1 MEYLQEVAEFRMPKS
16 VLYGRNSFEKLG
28 DQSRKLGKRA
38 FIVSDTIME
47 KLGYVERCVDHLNAK
62 GITVITYNE
71 VNTEPTNLHVLEALS
86 ICKEGKCDF
95 IIGIGGGSCIDV
107 AKAVAVLYTNGG
119 EIEDYVQK
127 DIEIE
132 YNPLP
137 LIAIP
142 TTSGTGSEVTSVAV
156 ITNKKTDVK
165 MMIKHPSFIPHVAII
180 DPIFTSSVPPHIT
193 AATGVDALC
202 HAIEA
207 YISKVS
213 QPLTD
218 VLALSA
224 IESIMKY
231 LRIAYEDGD
240 NMEAREAMMIASL
253 QAGIAFSNASVTLV
267 HGMSRP
273 VGALFHVPHGISNA
287 ILLPAVLEF
296 TKMSAIKRLAE
307 VGRSL
312 NKDLYSHSNEEV
324 ANYTIAEIKKLCFDL
339 RIPNLREYGIDEV
352 EFENA
357 ISKMAKDAIE
367 SGSPSNNPRVPSCD
381 EIKELYR
388 KCFDYKYES
397 TTKSY
402 FLNIL

>member
-1 MEYLQEVAEFRMPKS
+1 MEYLQEVSEFRMPKS
-16 VLYGRNSFEKLG
+16 VLYGRNSLEKLG
-28 DQSRKLGKRA
+28 EQSKKLGKRA
-38 FIVSDTIME
+38 FIVTDTIME
-47 KLGYVERCVDHLNAK
+47 KLGYVEKCIQQLNK
-62 GITVITYNE
+62 KSITVSTYNK
-71 VNTEPTNLHVLEALS
+71 VDAEPTNIHVLEALS
-86 ICKEGKCDF
+86 LCKEEKCDF
-95 IIGIGGGSCIDV
+95 IIGIGGGSCIDA

-119 EIEDYVQK
+119 EVEDYVQK
-127 DIEIE
+127 DIDIE
-132 YNPLP
+132 NNPLP

-165 MMIKHPSFIPHVAII
+165 MMMKHPSFIPKVAII
-180 DPIFTSSVPPHIT
+180 DPVLTSSLPPQIT
-193 AATGVDALC
+193 AATGIDALC

-231 LRIAYEDGD
+231 LRIAYEDGR

-287 ILLPAVLEF
+287 ILLPTVLEF
-296 TKMSAIKRLAE
+296 TKTSAMKRLAKI
-307 VGRSL
+307 GRSL
-312 NKDLYSHSNEEV
+312 NKDLYSNSDEEV
-324 ANYTIAEIKKLCFDL
+324 ADYTLGEIKKLCFDL
-339 RIPNLREYGIDEV
+339 CIPNLKEYGIDEI

-357 ISKMAKDAIE
+357 ISKMASDAIE
-367 SGSPSNNPRVPSCD
+367 SGSPANNPRVPSYD

-388 KCFDYKYES
+388 ECFNYKYKEFIKTS
-397 TTKSY
+397 DY
-402 FLNIL
+402 

>member
-1 MEYLQEVAEFRMPKS
+1 MEYLQEVSEFRMPKS
-16 VLYGRNSFEKLG
+16 VLYGRNSLEKLG
-28 DQSRKLGKRA
+28 EQSKKLGKRA
-38 FIVSDTIME
+38 FIVTDTIME
-47 KLGYVERCVDHLNAK
+47 KLGYVEKCIQQLNK
-62 GITVITYNE
+62 KSITVSTYNK
-71 VNTEPTNLHVLEALS
+71 VDAEPTNIHVLEALS
-86 ICKEGKCDF
+86 LCKEEKCDF
-95 IIGIGGGSCIDV
+95 IIGIGGGSCIDA

-119 EIEDYVQK
+119 EVEDYVQK

-132 YNPLP
+132 NNPLP

-165 MMIKHPSFIPHVAII
+165 MMMKHPSFIPKVAII
-180 DPIFTSSVPPHIT
+180 DPVLTSSLPTQIT
-193 AATGVDALC
+193 AATGIDALC

-231 LRIAYEDGD
+231 LRIAYEDGR

-287 ILLPAVLEF
+287 ILLPTVLEF
-296 TKMSAIKRLAE
+296 TKTSAMKRLAKI
-307 VGRSL
+307 GRSL
-312 NKDLYSHSNEEV
+312 NKDLYSNSDEEV
-324 ANYTIAEIKKLCFDL
+324 ADYTLGEIKKLCFDL
-339 RIPNLREYGIDEV
+339 RIPNLKEYGIDEI

-357 ISKMAKDAIE
+357 ISKMASDAIE
-367 SGSPSNNPRVPSCD
+367 SGSPANNPRVPSYD

-388 KCFDYKYES
+388 ECFNYKYKEFIK
-397 TTKSY
+397 KSDY
-402 FLNIL
+402 

>member
-1 MEYLQEVAEFRMPKS
+1 MQEVAEFRMPKS
-16 VLYGRNSFEKLG
+16 VLYGRNSLEKLG
-28 DQSRKLGKRA
+28 EQSKKLGKRA

-47 KLGYVERCVDHLNAK
+47 KLGYVESCIKQLNAK
-62 GITVITYNE
+62 GITVSTYNK
-71 VNTEPTNLHVLEALS
+71 VNAEPTNIHVLEALS

-107 AKAVAVLYTNGG
+107 AKAIAVLYTNGG

-127 DIEIE
+127 DVEIE
-132 YNPLP
+132 KDPLP

-142 TTSGTGSEVTSVAV
+142 TTSGTGSEVTSVVV

-165 MMIKHPSFIPHVAII
+165 MMIKHPNFTPQVAII
-180 DPIFTSSVPPHIT
+180 DPILTRSLSPYIT

-207 YISKVS
+207 YFSKVS

-287 ILLPAVLEF
+287 ILLPTVLEY
-296 TKMSAIKRLAE
+296 TKAKAVRRLADI
-307 VGRSL
+307 GHNL
-312 NKDLYSHSNEEV
+312 NKDLYSHSDEEV

-339 RIPNLREYGIDEV
+339 RIPNLREYGIGEV

-357 ISKMAKDAIE
+357 ISKMAKDAIA
-367 SGSPSNNPRVPSCD
+367 SGSPSNNPRVPSYE

-388 KCFDYKYES
+388 KCFDYQYES
-397 TTKSY
+397 TSR
-402 FLNIL
+402 NIF

>member
-1 MEYLQEVAEFRMPKS
+1 MQEVSEFRMPKS
-16 VLYGRNSFEKLG
+16 VLYGRNSLEKLG
-28 DQSRKLGKRA
+28 EQSKKLGKRA
-38 FIVSDTIME
+38 FIVTDTIME
-47 KLGYVERCVDHLNAK
+47 KLGYVEKCIQQLNK
-62 GITVITYNE
+62 KSITVSTYNK
-71 VNTEPTNLHVLEALS
+71 VDAEPTNIHVLEALS
-86 ICKEGKCDF
+86 LCKEEKCDF
-95 IIGIGGGSCIDV
+95 IIGIGGGSCIDA

-119 EIEDYVQK
+119 EVEDYVQK

-132 YNPLP
+132 NNPLP

-165 MMIKHPSFIPHVAII
+165 MMMKHPSFIPKVAII
-180 DPIFTSSVPPHIT
+180 DPVLTSSLPTQIT
-193 AATGVDALC
+193 AATGIDALC

-231 LRIAYEDGD
+231 LRIAYEDGR

-287 ILLPAVLEF
+287 ILLPTVLEF
-296 TKMSAIKRLAE
+296 TKTSAMKRLAKI
-307 VGRSL
+307 GRSL
-312 NKDLYSHSNEEV
+312 NKDLYSNSDEEV
-324 ANYTIAEIKKLCFDL
+324 ADYTLGEIKKLCFDL
-339 RIPNLREYGIDEV
+339 RIPNLKEYGIDEI

-357 ISKMAKDAIE
+357 ISKMASDAIE
-367 SGSPSNNPRVPSCD
+367 SGSPANNPRVPSYD

-388 KCFDYKYES
+388 ECFNYKYKEFIK
-397 TTKSY
+397 KSDC
-402 FLNIL
+402 

>member
-1 MEYLQEVAEFRMPKS
+1 MQEVSEFRMPKS
-16 VLYGRNSFEKLG
+16 VLYGRNSLEKLG
-28 DQSRKLGKRA
+28 EQSKKLGKRA
-38 FIVSDTIME
+38 FIVTDTIME
-47 KLGYVERCVDHLNAK
+47 KLGYVEKCIQQLNK
-62 GITVITYNE
+62 KSITVSTYNK
-71 VNTEPTNLHVLEALS
+71 VDAEPTNIHVLEALS
-86 ICKEGKCDF
+86 LCKEEKCDF
-95 IIGIGGGSCIDV
+95 IIGIGGGSCIDA

-119 EIEDYVQK
+119 EVEDYVQK

-132 YNPLP
+132 NNPLP

-142 TTSGTGSEVTSVAV
+142 TTSGTRSEVTSVAV

-165 MMIKHPSFIPHVAII
+165 MMMKHPSFIPKVAII
-180 DPIFTSSVPPHIT
+180 DPVLTSSLPTQIT
-193 AATGVDALC
+193 AATGIDALC

-231 LRIAYEDGD
+231 LRIAYEDGR

-287 ILLPAVLEF
+287 ILLPTVLEF
-296 TKMSAIKRLAE
+296 TKTSAMKRLAKI
-307 VGRSL
+307 GRSL
-312 NKDLYSHSNEEV
+312 NKDLYSNSDEEV
-324 ANYTIAEIKKLCFDL
+324 ADYTLGEIKKLCFDL
-339 RIPNLREYGIDEV
+339 RIPNLKEYGIDEI

-357 ISKMAKDAIE
+357 ISKMASDAIE
-367 SGSPSNNPRVPSCD
+367 SGSPANNPRVPSYD

-388 KCFDYKYES
+388 ECFNYKYKEFIK
-397 TTKSY
+397 KSDY
-402 FLNIL
+402 

>member
-1 MEYLQEVAEFRMPKS
+1 MQEVAEFRMPKS
-16 VLYGRNSFEKLG
+16 VLYGRNSIEKLG
-28 DQSRKLGKRA
+28 EQSKKFGKRA
-38 FIVSDTIME
+38 FIVTDTIME
-47 KLGYVERCVDHLNAK
+47 KLGYVERCIKQLNKK
-62 GITVITYNE
+62 GITVITYNK
-71 VNTEPTNLHVLEALS
+71 VNAEPTNLHVLEALT

-95 IIGIGGGSCIDV
+95 IIGIGGGSCIDA
-107 AKAVAVLYTNGG
+107 AKAVAVLHTNGG
-119 EIEDYVQK
+119 AIEYYVQK
-127 DIEIE
+127 DVEIE
-132 YNPLP
+132 NDPLP

-165 MMIKHPSFIPHVAII
+165 MMMKHPSFTPQVAII
-180 DPIFTSSVPPHIT
+180 DPILTSSVPPHIT
-193 AATGVDALC
+193 AATGIDALC

-207 YISKVS
+207 YISKFS

-231 LRIAYEDGD
+231 LRIAYEDGDGD

-287 ILLPAVLEF
+287 ILLPTVLEF
-296 TKMSAIKRLAE
+296 TKTSAVKRLAE
-307 VGRSL
+307 IGRNL
-312 NKDLYSHSNEEV
+312 NKDLYSYSEEEV
-324 ANYTIAEIKKLCFDL
+324 ANYTLAEIKKLCFDL
-339 RIPNLREYGIDEV
+339 RIPNLKEYGIDEI

-357 ISKMAKDAIE
+357 ISKMASDAIE
-367 SGSPSNNPRVPSCD
+367 SGSPGNNPRVPSYN
-381 EIKELYR
+381 EIKQLYR
-388 KCFDYKYES
+388 QCFNYQYEDS
-397 TTKSY
+397 IKT
-402 FLNIL
+402 LGN

>member
-1 MEYLQEVAEFRMPKS
+1 MQEVSEFRMPKS
-16 VLYGRNSFEKLG
+16 VLYGRNSLEKLG
-28 DQSRKLGKRA
+28 EQSKKLGKRA
-38 FIVSDTIME
+38 FIVTDTIME
-47 KLGYVERCVDHLNAK
+47 KLGYVEKCIQQLNK
-62 GITVITYNE
+62 KSITVSTYNK
-71 VNTEPTNLHVLEALS
+71 VDAEPTNIHVLEALS
-86 ICKEGKCDF
+86 LCKEEKCDF
-95 IIGIGGGSCIDV
+95 IIGIGGGSCIDA

-119 EIEDYVQK
+119 EVEDYVQK

-132 YNPLP
+132 NNPLP

-165 MMIKHPSFIPHVAII
+165 MMMKHPSFIPKVAII
-180 DPIFTSSVPPHIT
+180 DPVLTSSLPPQIT
-193 AATGVDALC
+193 AATGIDALC

-231 LRIAYEDGD
+231 LRIAYEDGR
-240 NMEAREAMMIASL
+240 NMEAREAIMIASL

-287 ILLPAVLEF
+287 ILLPTVLEF
-296 TKMSAIKRLAE
+296 TKTSAMKRLAKI
-307 VGRSL
+307 GRSL
-312 NKDLYSHSNEEV
+312 NKDLYSNSDEEV
-324 ANYTIAEIKKLCFDL
+324 ADYTLGEIKKLCFDL
-339 RIPNLREYGIDEV
+339 RIPNLKEYGIDEI

-357 ISKMAKDAIE
+357 ISKMASDAIE
-367 SGSPSNNPRVPSCD
+367 SGSPANNPRVPSYD

-388 KCFDYKYES
+388 ECFNYKYKEFIK
-397 TTKSY
+397 KSDY
-402 FLNIL
+402 

>member
-1 MEYLQEVAEFRMPKS
+1 MGDLQEVSEFRMPKS
-16 VLYGRNSFEKLG
+16 VLYGRNSLEKLG
-28 DQSRKLGKRA
+28 EQSKKLGKRA
-38 FIVSDTIME
+38 FIVTDTIME
-47 KLGYVERCVDHLNAK
+47 KLGYVEKCMQQLNKK
-62 GITVITYNE
+62 GIIVSIYNK
-71 VNTEPTNLHVLEALS
+71 VDAEPTNIHVLEALS
-86 ICKEGKCDF
+86 LCKEEKCDF
-95 IIGIGGGSCIDV
+95 IIGIGGGSCIDA
-107 AKAVAVLYTNGG
+107 AKAVPVLYTNGG
-119 EIEDYVQK
+119 EVEDYVQK

-132 YNPLP
+132 NNPLP

-165 MMIKHPSFIPHVAII
+165 MMMKHPSFIPKVAII
-180 DPIFTSSVPPHIT
+180 DPVLTSSLPPQIT
-193 AATGVDALC
+193 AATGIDALC

-207 YISKVS
+207 YISKFS

-231 LRIAYEDGD
+231 LRIAYEDGH

-287 ILLPAVLEF
+287 ILLPTVLEF
-296 TKMSAIKRLAE
+296 TKTSAVKRLAKI
-307 VGRSL
+307 GRNL
-312 NKDLYSHSNEEV
+312 NKDLYSNSDEEV
-324 ANYTIAEIKKLCFDL
+324 ADYTIGEIKKLCYDL
-339 RIPNLREYGIDEV
+339 RIPNLKEYGIDEI

-357 ISKMAKDAIE
+357 ISKMASDAIE
-367 SGSPSNNPRVPSCD
+367 SGSPANNPRVPSYD

-388 KCFDYKYES
+388 ECFNYKYKEFIKIS
-397 TTKSY
+397 DY
-402 FLNIL
+402 

>member
-1 MEYLQEVAEFRMPKS
+1 MPKS
-16 VLYGRNSFEKLG
+16 VLYGRNSLEKLG
-28 DQSRKLGKRA
+28 EQSKKLGKRA
-38 FIVSDTIME
+38 FIVSDSIME
-47 KLGYVERCVDHLNAK
+47 KLGYIESCLKQLNAK

-71 VNTEPTNLHVLEALS
+71 VNAEPTNLHVLEALS

-127 DIEIE
+127 DVEIE

-142 TTSGTGSEVTSVAV
+142 TTSGTGSETSVTV

-165 MMIKHPSFIPHVAII
+165 MMVKHPSFIPHVAII
-180 DPIFTSSVPPHIT
+180 DPILTCSVPPHIT

-240 NMEAREAMMIASL
+240 NMESREALMIASL

-296 TKMSAIKRLAE
+296 TKMSAIKRLQ
-307 VGRSL
+307 
-312 NKDLYSHSNEEV
+312 K
-324 ANYTIAEIKKLCFDL
+324 
-339 RIPNLREYGIDEV
+339 
-352 EFENA
+352 
-357 ISKMAKDAIE
+357 
-367 SGSPSNNPRVPSCD
+367 
-381 EIKELYR
+381 
-388 KCFDYKYES
+388 
-397 TTKSY
+397 
-402 FLNIL
+402 

>member
-1 MEYLQEVAEFRMPKS
+1 MEYLQEVSEFRMPKS
-16 VLYGRNSFEKLG
+16 VLYGRNSLEKLG
-28 DQSRKLGKRA
+28 EQSKKLGKRA
-38 FIVSDTIME
+38 FIVTDTIME
-47 KLGYVERCVDHLNAK
+47 KLGYVEKCIQQLNK
-62 GITVITYNE
+62 KSITVSTYNK
-71 VNTEPTNLHVLEALS
+71 VDAEPTNIHVLEALS
-86 ICKEGKCDF
+86 LCKEEKCDF
-95 IIGIGGGSCIDV
+95 IIGIGGGSCIDA

-119 EIEDYVQK
+119 EVEDYVQK

-132 YNPLP
+132 NNPLP

-165 MMIKHPSFIPHVAII
+165 MMMKHPSFIPKVAII
-180 DPIFTSSVPPHIT
+180 DPVLTSSLPPQIT
-193 AATGVDALC
+193 AATGIDALC

-231 LRIAYEDGD
+231 LRIAYEDGR

-287 ILLPAVLEF
+287 ILLPTVLEF
-296 TKMSAIKRLAE
+296 TKTSAMKRLAKI
-307 VGRSL
+307 GRSL
-312 NKDLYSHSNEEV
+312 NKDLYSNSDEEV
-324 ANYTIAEIKKLCFDL
+324 ADYTLGEIKKLCFDL
-339 RIPNLREYGIDEV
+339 RIPNLKEYGIDEI

-357 ISKMAKDAIE
+357 ISKMASDAIE
-367 SGSPSNNPRVPSCD
+367 SGSPANNPRVPSYD
-381 EIKELYR
+381 EIKGLYR
-388 KCFDYKYES
+388 ECFNYKYKEFIK
-397 TTKSY
+397 KSDY
-402 FLNIL
+402 

>member
-1 MEYLQEVAEFRMPKS
+1 MQEVSEFRMPKS
-16 VLYGRNSFEKLG
+16 VLYGRNSLEKLG
-28 DQSRKLGKRA
+28 EQSKKLGKRA
-38 FIVSDTIME
+38 FIVTDTIME
-47 KLGYVERCVDHLNAK
+47 KLGYIEKCIQQLNKK
-62 GITVITYNE
+62 GITVSTYNK
-71 VNTEPTNLHVLEALS
+71 VDAEPTNVHVLEALS
-86 ICKEGKCDF
+86 LCKEEKCDF
-95 IIGIGGGSCIDV
+95 IIGIGGGSCIDA

-119 EIEDYVQK
+119 EVEDYVQK

-132 YNPLP
+132 NNPLP

-165 MMIKHPSFIPHVAII
+165 MMMKHPSFIPKVAII
-180 DPIFTSSVPPHIT
+180 DPVLTSSLPPEIT
-193 AATGVDALC
+193 AATGIDALC

-207 YISKVS
+207 YISKFS
-213 QPLTD
+213 QPLTG

-231 LRIAYEDGD
+231 LRIAYEDGR

-287 ILLPAVLEF
+287 ILLPTVLEF
-296 TKMSAIKRLAE
+296 TKTSAVKRLAKI
-307 VGRSL
+307 GRSL
-312 NKDLYSHSNEEV
+312 NKDLYSNSDEEV
-324 ANYTIAEIKKLCFDL
+324 ANYTLGEIKKLCYDL
-339 RIPNLREYGIDEV
+339 RIPNLKEYGIDEI

-357 ISKMAKDAIE
+357 ISKMALDAIE
-367 SGSPSNNPRVPSCD
+367 SGSPANNPRVPSYD

-388 KCFDYKYES
+388 ECFNYKYKEFIKTS
-397 TTKSY
+397 D
-402 FLNIL
+402 F

>member
-1 MEYLQEVAEFRMPKS
+1 MEYLQEVSEFRMPKS
-16 VLYGRNSFEKLG
+16 VLYGRNSLGKLG
-28 DQSRKLGKRA
+28 EQSKKLGKRA
-38 FIVSDTIME
+38 FIVTDTIME
-47 KLGYVERCVDHLNAK
+47 KLGYVEKCIQQLNK
-62 GITVITYNE
+62 KSITVSTYNK
-71 VNTEPTNLHVLEALS
+71 VDAEPTNIHVLEALS
-86 ICKEGKCDF
+86 LCKEEKCDF
-95 IIGIGGGSCIDV
+95 IIGIGGGSCIDA

-119 EIEDYVQK
+119 EVEDYVQK

-132 YNPLP
+132 NNPLP

-165 MMIKHPSFIPHVAII
+165 MMMKHPSFIPKVAII
-180 DPIFTSSVPPHIT
+180 DPVLTSSLPPQIT
-193 AATGVDALC
+193 AATGIDALC

-224 IESIMKY
+224 IESIMKH
-231 LRIAYEDGD
+231 LRIAYEDGR

-287 ILLPAVLEF
+287 ILLPTVLEF
-296 TKMSAIKRLAE
+296 TKTSAMKRLAKI
-307 VGRSL
+307 GRSL
-312 NKDLYSHSNEEV
+312 NKDLYSNSDEEV
-324 ANYTIAEIKKLCFDL
+324 ADYTLGEIKKLCFDL
-339 RIPNLREYGIDEV
+339 RIPNLKEYGIDEI

-357 ISKMAKDAIE
+357 ISKMASDAIE
-367 SGSPSNNPRVPSCD
+367 SGSPANNPRVPSYD

-388 KCFDYKYES
+388 ECFNYKYKEFIKTS
-397 TTKSY
+397 DC
-402 FLNIL
+402 

>member
-1 MEYLQEVAEFRMPKS
+1 MQEVSEFRMPKS
-16 VLYGRNSFEKLG
+16 VLYGRNSLEKLG
-28 DQSRKLGKRA
+28 EQSKKLGKRA
-38 FIVSDTIME
+38 FIVTDTIME
-47 KLGYVERCVDHLNAK
+47 KLGYVEKCIQQLNK
-62 GITVITYNE
+62 KSITVSTYNK
-71 VNTEPTNLHVLEALS
+71 VDAEPTNIHVLEALS
-86 ICKEGKCDF
+86 LCKEEKCDF
-95 IIGIGGGSCIDV
+95 IIGIGGGSCIDA

-119 EIEDYVQK
+119 EVEDYVQK

-132 YNPLP
+132 NNPLP

-165 MMIKHPSFIPHVAII
+165 MMMKHPSFIPKVAII
-180 DPIFTSSVPPHIT
+180 DPVLTSSLPPQIT
-193 AATGVDALC
+193 AATGIDALC

-231 LRIAYEDGD
+231 LCIAYEDGR

-287 ILLPAVLEF
+287 ILLPTVLEF
-296 TKMSAIKRLAE
+296 TKTSAMKRLAKI
-307 VGRSL
+307 GRSL
-312 NKDLYSHSNEEV
+312 NKDLYSNSDEEV
-324 ANYTIAEIKKLCFDL
+324 ADYTLGEIKKLCFDL
-339 RIPNLREYGIDEV
+339 RIPNLKEYGIDEI

-357 ISKMAKDAIE
+357 ISKMASDAIE
-367 SGSPSNNPRVPSCD
+367 SGSPANNPRVPSYD

-388 KCFDYKYES
+388 ECFNYKYKEFIK
-397 TTKSY
+397 KSDY
-402 FLNIL
+402 

>member
-1 MEYLQEVAEFRMPKS
+1 VGDLQEVSEFRMPKS
-16 VLYGRNSFEKLG
+16 VLYGRNSLEKLG
-28 DQSRKLGKRA
+28 EQSKKLGKRA
-38 FIVSDTIME
+38 FIVTDTIME
-47 KLGYVERCVDHLNAK
+47 KLGYIEKCIQQLNKK
-62 GITVITYNE
+62 GITVSTYNK
-71 VNTEPTNLHVLEALS
+71 VDAEPTNVHVLEALS
-86 ICKEGKCDF
+86 LCKEEKCDF
-95 IIGIGGGSCIDV
+95 IIGIGGGSCIDA

-119 EIEDYVQK
+119 EVEDYVQK

-132 YNPLP
+132 NNPLP

-165 MMIKHPSFIPHVAII
+165 MMMKHPSFIPKVAII
-180 DPIFTSSVPPHIT
+180 DPVLTSSLPPQIT
-193 AATGVDALC
+193 AATGIDALC

-207 YISKVS
+207 YISKFS

-231 LRIAYEDGD
+231 LRIAYEDGR

-287 ILLPAVLEF
+287 ILLPTVLEF
-296 TKMSAIKRLAE
+296 TKTSAVKRLAKI
-307 VGRSL
+307 GRSL
-312 NKDLYSHSNEEV
+312 NKDLYSNSDEEV
-324 ANYTIAEIKKLCFDL
+324 ANYTLGEIKKLCYDL
-339 RIPNLREYGIDEV
+339 RIPNLKEYGIDEI

-357 ISKMAKDAIE
+357 ISKMALDAIE
-367 SGSPSNNPRVPSCD
+367 SGSPANNPRVPSYD

-388 KCFDYKYES
+388 ECFNYKYKEFIKTS
-397 TTKSY
+397 D
-402 FLNIL
+402 F

>member
-1 MEYLQEVAEFRMPKS
+1 MQEVSEFRMPKS
-16 VLYGRNSFEKLG
+16 VLYGRNSLEKLG
-28 DQSRKLGKRA
+28 EQSKKLGKRA
-38 FIVSDTIME
+38 FIVTDTIME
-47 KLGYVERCVDHLNAK
+47 KLGYVEKCIQQLNK
-62 GITVITYNE
+62 KSITVSTYNK
-71 VNTEPTNLHVLEALS
+71 VDAEPTNIHVLEVLS
-86 ICKEGKCDF
+86 LCKEEKCDF
-95 IIGIGGGSCIDV
+95 IIGIGGGSCIDA

-119 EIEDYVQK
+119 EVEDYVQK
-127 DIEIE
+127 DIDIE
-132 YNPLP
+132 NNPLP

-165 MMIKHPSFIPHVAII
+165 MMMKHPSFIPKVAII
-180 DPIFTSSVPPHIT
+180 DPVLTSSLPPQIT
-193 AATGVDALC
+193 AATGIDALC

-231 LRIAYEDGD
+231 LRIAYEDGR

-287 ILLPAVLEF
+287 ILLPTVLEF
-296 TKMSAIKRLAE
+296 TKTSAMKRLAKI
-307 VGRSL
+307 GRSL
-312 NKDLYSHSNEEV
+312 NKDLYSNSDEEV
-324 ANYTIAEIKKLCFDL
+324 ADYMLGEIKKLCFDL
-339 RIPNLREYGIDEV
+339 RIPNLKEYGIDEI

-357 ISKMAKDAIE
+357 ISKMASDAIE
-367 SGSPSNNPRVPSCD
+367 SGSPANNPRVPSYD

-388 KCFDYKYES
+388 ECFNYKYKEFIKTS
-397 TTKSY
+397 DY
-402 FLNIL
+402 

>member
-1 MEYLQEVAEFRMPKS
+1 MQEVSEFRMPKS
-16 VLYGRNSFEKLG
+16 VLYGRNSLEKLG
-28 DQSRKLGKRA
+28 EQSKKLGKRA
-38 FIVSDTIME
+38 FIVTDTIME
-47 KLGYVERCVDHLNAK
+47 KLGYVEKCIQQLNK
-62 GITVITYNE
+62 KSITVSTYNK
-71 VNTEPTNLHVLEALS
+71 VDAEPTNIHVLEALS
-86 ICKEGKCDF
+86 LCKEEKCDF
-95 IIGIGGGSCIDV
+95 IIGIGGGSCIDA

-119 EIEDYVQK
+119 EVEDYVQK

-132 YNPLP
+132 NNPLP

-165 MMIKHPSFIPHVAII
+165 MMMKHPSFIPKVAII
-180 DPIFTSSVPPHIT
+180 DPVLTSSLPPQIT
-193 AATGVDALC
+193 AATGIDALC

-224 IESIMKY
+224 IESIMKH
-231 LRIAYEDGD
+231 LRIAYEDGR

-287 ILLPAVLEF
+287 ILLPTVLEF
-296 TKMSAIKRLAE
+296 TKTSAMKRLAKI
-307 VGRSL
+307 GRSL
-312 NKDLYSHSNEEV
+312 NKDLYSNSDEEV
-324 ANYTIAEIKKLCFDL
+324 ADYTLGEIKKLCFDL
-339 RIPNLREYGIDEV
+339 RIPNLKEYGIDEI

-357 ISKMAKDAIE
+357 ISKMASDAIE
-367 SGSPSNNPRVPSCD
+367 SGSPANNPRVPSYD

-388 KCFDYKYES
+388 ECFNYKYKEFIKTS
-397 TTKSY
+397 DY
-402 FLNIL
+402 

>member
-1 MEYLQEVAEFRMPKS
+1 MEYLSEVAEFRMPKS
-16 VLYGRNSFEKLG
+16 VLYGRNSLEKLG
-28 DQSRKLGKRA
+28 EQSKKLGKRA
-38 FIVSDTIME
+38 FIVTDTIME
-47 KLGYVERCVDHLNAK
+47 KLGYIERCMKYLNKK
-62 GITVITYNE
+62 GITVITYNK
-71 VNTEPTNLHVLEALS
+71 VNAEPTNIHVLEALT

-95 IIGIGGGSCIDV
+95 IIGIGGGSCIDA
-107 AKAVAVLYTNGG
+107 AKAVAVLCTNGG
-119 EIEDYVQK
+119 EVEDYVQK

-132 YNPLP
+132 SDPLP

-165 MMIKHPSFIPHVAII
+165 MMMKHPNFTPQVAII
-180 DPIFTSSVPPHIT
+180 DPVLTRSVPPHIT
-193 AATGVDALC
+193 AATGIDALC

-231 LRIAYEDGD
+231 LRIVYEDGG

-253 QAGIAFSNASVTLV
+253 QAGIAFSNASVTLI

-287 ILLPAVLEF
+287 ILLPTVLEF
-296 TKMSAIKRLAE
+296 TKSSAVKRLAE
-307 VGRSL
+307 IGRSV
-312 NKDLYSHSNEEV
+312 NKELYSYSDEEV
-324 ANYTIAEIKKLCFDL
+324 ANETLVEIKKLCFDL
-339 RIPNLREYGIDEV
+339 HIPNLKEYGIDEI

-367 SGSPSNNPRVPSCD
+367 SGSPGNNPRVPSYD
-381 EIKELYR
+381 EIKQLYR
-388 KCFDYKYES
+388 ECFHYQYED
-397 TTKSY
+397 TIKH
-402 FLNIL
+402 

>member
-1 MEYLQEVAEFRMPKS
+1 MEYLQEVSEFRMPKS
-16 VLYGRNSFEKLG
+16 VLYGRNSLEKLG
-28 DQSRKLGKRA
+28 EQSKKLGKRA
-38 FIVSDTIME
+38 FIVTDTIME
-47 KLGYVERCVDHLNAK
+47 KLGYVEKCIQQLNK
-62 GITVITYNE
+62 KSITVSTYNK
-71 VNTEPTNLHVLEALS
+71 VDAEPTNIHVLEALS
-86 ICKEGKCDF
+86 LCKEEKCDF
-95 IIGIGGGSCIDV
+95 IIGIGGGSCIDA

-119 EIEDYVQK
+119 EVEDYVQK

-132 YNPLP
+132 NNPLP

-165 MMIKHPSFIPHVAII
+165 MMMKHPSFIPKVAII
-180 DPIFTSSVPPHIT
+180 DPVLTSSLPPQIT
-193 AATGVDALC
+193 AATGIDALC

-224 IESIMKY
+224 IESIMKH
-231 LRIAYEDGD
+231 LRIAYEDGR

-287 ILLPAVLEF
+287 ILLPTVLEF
-296 TKMSAIKRLAE
+296 TKTSAMKRLAKI
-307 VGRSL
+307 GRSL
-312 NKDLYSHSNEEV
+312 NKDLYSNSDEEV
-324 ANYTIAEIKKLCFDL
+324 ADYTLGEIKKLCFDL
-339 RIPNLREYGIDEV
+339 RIPNLKEYGIDEI

-357 ISKMAKDAIE
+357 ISKMASDAIE
-367 SGSPSNNPRVPSCD
+367 SGSPANNPRVPSYD

-388 KCFDYKYES
+388 ECFNYKYKEFIKTS
-397 TTKSY
+397 DC
-402 FLNIL
+402 

>member
-1 MEYLQEVAEFRMPKS
+1 MQEVSEFRMPKS
-16 VLYGRNSFEKLG
+16 VLYGRNSLEKLG
-28 DQSRKLGKRA
+28 EQSKKLGKRA
-38 FIVSDTIME
+38 FIVTDAIME
-47 KLGYVERCVDHLNAK
+47 KLGYVEKCMQQLNKK
-62 GITVITYNE
+62 GITVSTYNK
-71 VNTEPTNLHVLEALS
+71 VDAEPTNIHVLEALS
-86 ICKEGKCDF
+86 LCKEEKCDF
-95 IIGIGGGSCIDV
+95 IIGIGGGSCIDA

-119 EIEDYVQK
+119 EVEDYVQK
-127 DIEIE
+127 DIKIE
-132 YNPLP
+132 NNPLP

-165 MMIKHPSFIPHVAII
+165 MMMKHPSFIPKVAII
-180 DPIFTSSVPPHIT
+180 DPVLTSSLPPQIT
-193 AATGVDALC
+193 AATGIDALC

-231 LRIAYEDGD
+231 LRIAYEDGR

-287 ILLPAVLEF
+287 ILLPTVLEF
-296 TKMSAIKRLAE
+296 TKTSAMKRLAKI
-307 VGRSL
+307 GRSL
-312 NKDLYSHSNEEV
+312 NKDLYSNSDEEV
-324 ANYTIAEIKKLCFDL
+324 ADYTLGEIKKLCFDL
-339 RIPNLREYGIDEV
+339 RIPNLKEYGIDEI

-357 ISKMAKDAIE
+357 ISKMASDAIE
-367 SGSPSNNPRVPSCD
+367 SGSPANNPRVPSYD

-388 KCFDYKYES
+388 ECFNYKYKEFIKTS
-397 TTKSY
+397 DC
-402 FLNIL
+402 

>member
-1 MEYLQEVAEFRMPKS
+1 MQEVAEFRMPKS
-16 VLYGRNSFEKLG
+16 VLYGRNSLEKLG
-28 DQSRKLGKRA
+28 DQSKKLGKKA
-38 FIVSDTIME
+38 FIVTDTIME
-47 KLGYVERCVDHLNAK
+47 KLGYVERCIKQLNKK
-62 GITVITYNE
+62 GITVITYNK
-71 VNTEPTNLHVLEALS
+71 VNAEPTNLHVLEALT

-95 IIGIGGGSCIDV
+95 VIGIGGGSCIDA
-107 AKAVAVLYTNGG
+107 AKAVAVLHTNGG
-119 EIEDYVQK
+119 EIEYYVQK

-132 YNPLP
+132 NDPLP

-165 MMIKHPSFIPHVAII
+165 MMMKHPSFIPQVAII
-180 DPIFTSSVPPHIT
+180 DPILTSSVPPHIT
-193 AATGVDALC
+193 AATGIDALC

-224 IESIMKY
+224 INSIMKY

-240 NMEAREAMMIASL
+240 NMEAREVMMIASL

-287 ILLPAVLEF
+287 ILLPTVLEF
-296 TKMSAIKRLAE
+296 TKTSAVKRLAE
-307 VGRSL
+307 IGRNV
-312 NKDLYSHSNEEV
+312 NKDFYSYSDEEV
-324 ANYTIAEIKKLCFDL
+324 ASNTLAEIKKLCFDL
-339 RIPNLREYGIDEV
+339 CIPNLKEYGIDEI

-357 ISKMAKDAIE
+357 ISKMASDAIE
-367 SGSPSNNPRVPSCD
+367 SGSPGNNPRVPSYD
-381 EIKELYR
+381 EIKQLYR
-388 KCFDYKYES
+388 ECFNYHYES
-397 TTKSY
+397 LSEKS
-402 FLNIL
+402 NK

>member
-1 MEYLQEVAEFRMPKS
+1 MQEVSEFRMPKS
-16 VLYGRNSFEKLG
+16 VLYGRNSLEKLG
-28 DQSRKLGKRA
+28 EQSKKLGKRA
-38 FIVSDTIME
+38 FIVTDTIME
-47 KLGYVERCVDHLNAK
+47 KLGYVEKCMQQLNKK
-62 GITVITYNE
+62 GITVSTYNK
-71 VNTEPTNLHVLEALS
+71 VDAEPTNIHVLEALS
-86 ICKEGKCDF
+86 LCKEKKCDF
-95 IIGIGGGSCIDV
+95 IIGIGGGSCIDA

-119 EIEDYVQK
+119 EVEDYVQK

-132 YNPLP
+132 NNPLP

-165 MMIKHPSFIPHVAII
+165 MMMKHPSFIPKVAII
-180 DPIFTSSVPPHIT
+180 DPVLTSSLPPQIT
-193 AATGVDALC
+193 AATGIDALC

-231 LRIAYEDGD
+231 LRIAYEDGR

-287 ILLPAVLEF
+287 ILLPTVLEF
-296 TKMSAIKRLAE
+296 TKTSAMKRLAKI
-307 VGRSL
+307 GRSL
-312 NKDLYSHSNEEV
+312 NKDLYSNSDEEV
-324 ANYTIAEIKKLCFDL
+324 ADYTLGEIKKLCFDL
-339 RIPNLREYGIDEV
+339 RIPNLKEYGIDEI

-357 ISKMAKDAIE
+357 ISKMASDAIE
-367 SGSPSNNPRVPSCD
+367 SGSPANNPRVPSYD

-388 KCFDYKYES
+388 ECFNYKYKEFIKTS
-397 TTKSY
+397 DC
-402 FLNIL
+402 

>member
-1 MEYLQEVAEFRMPKS
+1 MGDLQEVSEFRMPKS
-16 VLYGRNSFEKLG
+16 VLYGRNSLEKLG
-28 DQSRKLGKRA
+28 EQSKKLGKRA
-38 FIVSDTIME
+38 FIVTDIIME
-47 KLGYVERCVDHLNAK
+47 KLGYVEKCMQQLNKK
-62 GITVITYNE
+62 GIIVSTYNK
-71 VNTEPTNLHVLEALS
+71 VDAEPTNIHVLEALS
-86 ICKEGKCDF
+86 LCKEEKCDF
-95 IIGIGGGSCIDV
+95 IIGIGGGSCIDA

-119 EIEDYVQK
+119 EVEDYVQK

-132 YNPLP
+132 NNPLP

-165 MMIKHPSFIPHVAII
+165 MMMKHPSFIPKVAII
-180 DPIFTSSVPPHIT
+180 DPVLTSSLPPQIT
-193 AATGVDALC
+193 AATGIDALC

-207 YISKVS
+207 YISKFS

-231 LRIAYEDGD
+231 LRIAYEDGH

-287 ILLPAVLEF
+287 ILLPTVLEF
-296 TKMSAIKRLAE
+296 TKTSAVKRLAKI
-307 VGRSL
+307 GRNL
-312 NKDLYSHSNEEV
+312 NKDLYSNSDEEV
-324 ANYTIAEIKKLCFDL
+324 ADYTIGEIKKLCYDL
-339 RIPNLREYGIDEV
+339 RIPNLKEYGIDEI

-357 ISKMAKDAIE
+357 ISKMASDAIE
-367 SGSPSNNPRVPSCD
+367 SGSPANNPRVPSYD

-388 KCFDYKYES
+388 ECFNYKYKEFIKIS
-397 TTKSY
+397 DY
-402 FLNIL
+402 

>member
-1 MEYLQEVAEFRMPKS
+1 MEYLQEVSEFRMPKS
-16 VLYGRNSFEKLG
+16 VLYGRNSLEKLG
-28 DQSRKLGKRA
+28 EQSKKLGKRA
-38 FIVSDTIME
+38 FIVTDTIME
-47 KLGYVERCVDHLNAK
+47 KLGYVEKCIQQLNK
-62 GITVITYNE
+62 KSITVSTYNK
-71 VNTEPTNLHVLEALS
+71 VDAEPTNIHVLEALS
-86 ICKEGKCDF
+86 LCKEEKCDF
-95 IIGIGGGSCIDV
+95 IIGIGGGSCIDA

-119 EIEDYVQK
+119 EVEDYVQK

-132 YNPLP
+132 SNPLP

-165 MMIKHPSFIPHVAII
+165 MMMKHPSFIPKVAII
-180 DPIFTSSVPPHIT
+180 DPVLTSSLPPQIT
-193 AATGVDALC
+193 AATGIDALC

-231 LRIAYEDGD
+231 LRIAYEDGR

-287 ILLPAVLEF
+287 ILLPTVLEF
-296 TKMSAIKRLAE
+296 TKTSAMKRLAKI
-307 VGRSL
+307 GRSL
-312 NKDLYSHSNEEV
+312 NKDLYSNSDEEV
-324 ANYTIAEIKKLCFDL
+324 ADYTLGEIKKLCFDL
-339 RIPNLREYGIDEV
+339 RIPNLKEYGIDEI

-357 ISKMAKDAIE
+357 ISKMASDAIE
-367 SGSPSNNPRVPSCD
+367 SGSPANNPRVPSYD

-388 KCFDYKYES
+388 ECFNYKYKEFIK
-397 TTKSY
+397 KSDY
-402 FLNIL
+402 

>member
-1 MEYLQEVAEFRMPKS
+1 MQEVSEFRMPKS
-16 VLYGRNSFEKLG
+16 VLYGRNSLEKLG
-28 DQSRKLGKRA
+28 EQSKKLGKRA
-38 FIVSDTIME
+38 FIVTDTIME
-47 KLGYVERCVDHLNAK
+47 KLGYVEKCIKQLNK
-62 GITVITYNE
+62 KSITVSTYNK
-71 VNTEPTNLHVLEALS
+71 VDAEPTNIHVLEALS
-86 ICKEGKCDF
+86 LCKEEKCDF
-95 IIGIGGGSCIDV
+95 IIGIGGGSCIDA

-119 EIEDYVQK
+119 EVEDYVQK

-132 YNPLP
+132 NNPLP

-165 MMIKHPSFIPHVAII
+165 MMMKHPSFIPKVAII
-180 DPIFTSSVPPHIT
+180 DPVLTSSLPPQIT
-193 AATGVDALC
+193 AATGIDALC

-231 LRIAYEDGD
+231 LRIAYEDGR

-287 ILLPAVLEF
+287 ILLPTVLEF
-296 TKMSAIKRLAE
+296 TKTSAMKRLAKI
-307 VGRSL
+307 GRSL
-312 NKDLYSHSNEEV
+312 NKDLYSNSDEEV
-324 ANYTIAEIKKLCFDL
+324 ADYTLGEIKKLCFDL
-339 RIPNLREYGIDEV
+339 RIPNLKEYGIDEI

-357 ISKMAKDAIE
+357 ISKMASDAIE
-367 SGSPSNNPRVPSCD
+367 SGSPANNPRVPSYD

-388 KCFDYKYES
+388 ECFNYKYKEFIKTS
-397 TTKSY
+397 DC
-402 FLNIL
+402 

>member
-1 MEYLQEVAEFRMPKS
+1 MQEVSEFRMPKS
-16 VLYGRNSFEKLG
+16 VLYGRNSLEKLG
-28 DQSRKLGKRA
+28 EQSKKLGKRA
-38 FIVSDTIME
+38 FIVTDTIME
-47 KLGYVERCVDHLNAK
+47 KLGYIEKCIQQLNKK
-62 GITVITYNE
+62 GITVSTYNK
-71 VNTEPTNLHVLEALS
+71 VDAEPTNVHVLEALS
-86 ICKEGKCDF
+86 LCKEEKCDF
-95 IIGIGGGSCIDV
+95 IIGIGGGSCIDA

-119 EIEDYVQK
+119 EVEDYVQK

-132 YNPLP
+132 NNPLP

-165 MMIKHPSFIPHVAII
+165 MMMKHPSFIPKVAII
-180 DPIFTSSVPPHIT
+180 DPVLTSSLPPEIT
-193 AATGVDALC
+193 AATGIDALC

-207 YISKVS
+207 YISKFS

-231 LRIAYEDGD
+231 LRIAYEDGR

-287 ILLPAVLEF
+287 ILLPTVLEF
-296 TKMSAIKRLAE
+296 TKTSAVKRLAKI
-307 VGRSL
+307 GRSL
-312 NKDLYSHSNEEV
+312 NKDLYSNSDEEV
-324 ANYTIAEIKKLCFDL
+324 ANYTLGEIKKLCYDL
-339 RIPNLREYGIDEV
+339 RIPNLKEYGIDEI

-357 ISKMAKDAIE
+357 ISKMALDAIE
-367 SGSPSNNPRVPSCD
+367 SGSPANNPRVPSYD

-388 KCFDYKYES
+388 ECFNYKYKEFIKTS
-397 TTKSY
+397 D
-402 FLNIL
+402 F

>member
-1 MEYLQEVAEFRMPKS
+1 MQEVAEFRMPKS
-16 VLYGRNSFEKLG
+16 VLYGRNSLEKLG
-28 DQSRKLGKRA
+28 EQSKKLGKRA

-47 KLGYVERCVDHLNAK
+47 KLGYVESCIKQLNAK
-62 GITVITYNE
+62 GITVSTYNK
-71 VNTEPTNLHVLEALS
+71 VNAEPTNIHVLEALS

-107 AKAVAVLYTNGG
+107 AKAIAVLYTNGA

-127 DIEIE
+127 DVEIE
-132 YNPLP
+132 KDPLP

-142 TTSGTGSEVTSVAV
+142 TTSGTGSEVTSVVV

-165 MMIKHPSFIPHVAII
+165 MMIKHPNFTPQVAII
-180 DPIFTSSVPPHIT
+180 DPILTRSLPPYIT

-207 YISKVS
+207 YFSKFS

-287 ILLPAVLEF
+287 ILLPTVLEY
-296 TKMSAIKRLAE
+296 TKAKAVRRLADI
-307 VGRSL
+307 GHNL
-312 NKDLYSHSNEEV
+312 NKDLYSHSDEEV

-339 RIPNLREYGIDEV
+339 RIPNLREYGIGEV

-357 ISKMAKDAIE
+357 ISKMAKDAIA
-367 SGSPSNNPRVPSCD
+367 SGSPSNNPRVPSYE

-388 KCFDYKYES
+388 KCFDYQYES
-397 TTKSY
+397 TSRSI
-402 FLNIL
+402 F

>member
-1 MEYLQEVAEFRMPKS
+1 MQEVSEFRMPKS
-16 VLYGRNSFEKLG
+16 VLYGRNSLEKLG
-28 DQSRKLGKRA
+28 EQSKKLGKRA
-38 FIVSDTIME
+38 FIVTDTIME
-47 KLGYVERCVDHLNAK
+47 KLGYVEKCIQQLNK
-62 GITVITYNE
+62 KSITVSTYNK
-71 VNTEPTNLHVLEALS
+71 VDAEPTNIHVLEALAL
-86 ICKEGKCDF
+86 CKEEKCDF
-95 IIGIGGGSCIDV
+95 IIGIGGGSCIDA

-119 EIEDYVQK
+119 EVEDYVQK

-132 YNPLP
+132 NNPLP

-165 MMIKHPSFIPHVAII
+165 MMMKHPSFIPKVAII
-180 DPIFTSSVPPHIT
+180 DPVLTSSLPPQIT
-193 AATGVDALC
+193 AATGIDALC

-231 LRIAYEDGD
+231 LCIAYEDGR

-287 ILLPAVLEF
+287 ILLPTVLEF
-296 TKMSAIKRLAE
+296 TKTSAMKRLAKI
-307 VGRSL
+307 GRSL
-312 NKDLYSHSNEEV
+312 NKDLYSNSDEEV
-324 ANYTIAEIKKLCFDL
+324 ADYTLGEIKKLCFDL
-339 RIPNLREYGIDEV
+339 RIPNLKEYGIDEI

-357 ISKMAKDAIE
+357 ISKMASDAIE
-367 SGSPSNNPRVPSCD
+367 SGSPANNPRVPSYD

-388 KCFDYKYES
+388 ECFNYKYKEFIK
-397 TTKSY
+397 KSDY
-402 FLNIL
+402 

>member
-1 MEYLQEVAEFRMPKS
+1 MQEVSEFRMPKS
-16 VLYGRNSFEKLG
+16 VLYGRNSLEKLG
-28 DQSRKLGKRA
+28 EQSKKLGKRA
-38 FIVSDTIME
+38 FIVTDTIME
-47 KLGYVERCVDHLNAK
+47 KLGYVEKCIKQLNK
-62 GITVITYNE
+62 KSITVSTYNK
-71 VNTEPTNLHVLEALS
+71 VDAEPTNIHVLEALS
-86 ICKEGKCDF
+86 LCKEEKCDF
-95 IIGIGGGSCIDV
+95 IIGIGGGSCIDA

-119 EIEDYVQK
+119 EVEDYVQK

-132 YNPLP
+132 NNPLP

-165 MMIKHPSFIPHVAII
+165 MMMKHPSFIPKVAII
-180 DPIFTSSVPPHIT
+180 DPVLTSSLPPQIT
-193 AATGVDALC
+193 AATGIDALC

-231 LRIAYEDGD
+231 LRIAYEDGR

-287 ILLPAVLEF
+287 ILLPTVLEF
-296 TKMSAIKRLAE
+296 TKTSAMKRLAKI
-307 VGRSL
+307 GRSL
-312 NKDLYSHSNEEV
+312 NKDLYSNSDEEV
-324 ANYTIAEIKKLCFDL
+324 ADYTLGEIKKLCFDL
-339 RIPNLREYGIDEV
+339 RIPNLKEYGIDEI

-357 ISKMAKDAIE
+357 ISKMASDAIE
-367 SGSPSNNPRVPSCD
+367 SGSPANNPRVPSYD

-388 KCFDYKYES
+388 ECFNYKYKEFIK
-397 TTKSY
+397 KSDY
-402 FLNIL
+402 

>member
-1 MEYLQEVAEFRMPKS
+1 MGDLQEVSEFRMPKS
-16 VLYGRNSFEKLG
+16 VLYGRNSLEKLG
-28 DQSRKLGKRA
+28 EQSKKLGKRA
-38 FIVSDTIME
+38 FIVTDTIME
-47 KLGYVERCVDHLNAK
+47 KLGYVEKCMQQLNKK
-62 GITVITYNE
+62 GITVSTYNK
-71 VNTEPTNLHVLEALS
+71 VDAEPTNIHVLEALS
-86 ICKEGKCDF
+86 LCKEEKCDF
-95 IIGIGGGSCIDV
+95 IIGIGGGSCIDA

-119 EIEDYVQK
+119 EVEDYVQK

-132 YNPLP
+132 NNPLP

-165 MMIKHPSFIPHVAII
+165 MMMKHPSFIPKVAII
-180 DPIFTSSVPPHIT
+180 DPVLTSSLSPQIT
-193 AATGVDALC
+193 AATGIDALC

-231 LRIAYEDGD
+231 LRIAYEDGR

-287 ILLPAVLEF
+287 ILLPTVLEF
-296 TKMSAIKRLAE
+296 TKTSAMKRLAKI
-307 VGRSL
+307 GRSL
-312 NKDLYSHSNEEV
+312 NKDLYSNSDEEV
-324 ANYTIAEIKKLCFDL
+324 ADYTLGEIKKLCFDL
-339 RIPNLREYGIDEV
+339 RIPNLKEYGIDEI

-357 ISKMAKDAIE
+357 ISKMASDAIE
-367 SGSPSNNPRVPSCD
+367 SGSPANNPRVPSYD

-388 KCFDYKYES
+388 ECFNYKYKEFIKTS
-397 TTKSY
+397 DC
-402 FLNIL
+402 

>member
-1 MEYLQEVAEFRMPKS
+1 MEYLQEVSEFRMPKS
-16 VLYGRNSFEKLG
+16 VLYGRNSLEKLG
-28 DQSRKLGKRA
+28 EQSKKLGKRA
-38 FIVSDTIME
+38 FIVTDTIME
-47 KLGYVERCVDHLNAK
+47 KLGYVEKCIQQLNK
-62 GITVITYNE
+62 KSITVSTYNK
-71 VNTEPTNLHVLEALS
+71 VDAEPTNIHVLEALS
-86 ICKEGKCDF
+86 LCKEEKCDF
-95 IIGIGGGSCIDV
+95 IIGIGGGSCIDA

-119 EIEDYVQK
+119 EVEDYVQK

-132 YNPLP
+132 NNPLP

-165 MMIKHPSFIPHVAII
+165 MMMKHPSFIPKVAII
-180 DPIFTSSVPPHIT
+180 DPVLTSSLPTQIT
-193 AATGVDALC
+193 AAARIDALC

-231 LRIAYEDGD
+231 LRIAYEDGR

-287 ILLPAVLEF
+287 ILLPTVLEF
-296 TKMSAIKRLAE
+296 TKTSAMKRLAKI
-307 VGRSL
+307 GRSL
-312 NKDLYSHSNEEV
+312 NKDLYSNSDEEV
-324 ANYTIAEIKKLCFDL
+324 ADYTLGEIKKLCFDL
-339 RIPNLREYGIDEV
+339 RIPNLKEYGIDEI

-357 ISKMAKDAIE
+357 ISKMASDAIE
-367 SGSPSNNPRVPSCD
+367 SGSPANNPRVPSYD

-388 KCFDYKYES
+388 ECFNYKYKEFIK
-397 TTKSY
+397 KSDY
-402 FLNIL
+402 

>member
-1 MEYLQEVAEFRMPKS
+1 MEYLQEVSEFRMPKS
-16 VLYGRNSFEKLG
+16 VLYGRNSLEKLG
-28 DQSRKLGKRA
+28 EQSKKLGKRA
-38 FIVSDTIME
+38 FIVTDTIME
-47 KLGYVERCVDHLNAK
+47 KLGYVEKCIQQLNK
-62 GITVITYNE
+62 KSITVSTYNK
-71 VNTEPTNLHVLEALS
+71 VDAEPTNIHVLEALS
-86 ICKEGKCDF
+86 LCKEEKCDF
-95 IIGIGGGSCIDV
+95 IIGIGGGSCIDA

-119 EIEDYVQK
+119 EVEDYVQK
-127 DIEIE
+127 DIDIE
-132 YNPLP
+132 NNPLP

-165 MMIKHPSFIPHVAII
+165 MMMKHPSFIPKVAII
-180 DPIFTSSVPPHIT
+180 DPVLTSSLPPQIT

-231 LRIAYEDGD
+231 LRIAYEDGR

-287 ILLPAVLEF
+287 ILLPTVLEF
-296 TKMSAIKRLAE
+296 TKTSAMKRLAKI
-307 VGRSL
+307 GRSL
-312 NKDLYSHSNEEV
+312 NKDLYSNSDEEV
-324 ANYTIAEIKKLCFDL
+324 ADYMLGEIKKLCFDL
-339 RIPNLREYGIDEV
+339 RIPNLKEYGIDEI

-357 ISKMAKDAIE
+357 ISKMASDAIE
-367 SGSPSNNPRVPSCD
+367 SGSPANNPRVPSYD

-388 KCFDYKYES
+388 ECFNYKYKEFIKTS
-397 TTKSY
+397 DY
-402 FLNIL
+402 

>member
-1 MEYLQEVAEFRMPKS
+1 MQEVSEFRMPKS
-16 VLYGRNSFEKLG
+16 VLYGRNSLEKLG
-28 DQSRKLGKRA
+28 EQSKKLGKRA
-38 FIVSDTIME
+38 FIVTDTIME
-47 KLGYVERCVDHLNAK
+47 KLGYVEKCMQQLNKK
-62 GITVITYNE
+62 GITVSTYNK
-71 VNTEPTNLHVLEALS
+71 VDAEPTNIHVLEALS
-86 ICKEGKCDF
+86 LCKEEKCDF
-95 IIGIGGGSCIDV
+95 IIGIGGGSCIDA

-119 EIEDYVQK
+119 EVEDYVQK

-132 YNPLP
+132 NNPLP

-165 MMIKHPSFIPHVAII
+165 MMMKHPSFIPKVAII
-180 DPIFTSSVPPHIT
+180 DPVLTSSLSPQIT
-193 AATGVDALC
+193 AATGIDALC

-231 LRIAYEDGD
+231 LRIAYEDGR

-287 ILLPAVLEF
+287 ILLPTVLEF
-296 TKMSAIKRLAE
+296 TKTSAMKRLAKI
-307 VGRSL
+307 GRSL
-312 NKDLYSHSNEEV
+312 NKDLYSNSDEEV
-324 ANYTIAEIKKLCFDL
+324 ADYTLGEIKKLCFDL
-339 RIPNLREYGIDEV
+339 RIPNLKEYGIDEI

-357 ISKMAKDAIE
+357 ISKMASDAIE
-367 SGSPSNNPRVPSCD
+367 SGSPANNPRVPSYD

-388 KCFDYKYES
+388 ECFNYKYKEFIKTS
-397 TTKSY
+397 DC
-402 FLNIL
+402 